1 MSNYRLPSDVHT
13 ETNFAGVGIIEH
25 DFKAGVVT
33 PKDDAEQIALDR
45 LVELGIATVEDAG
58 SKKQSTKVVEPS
70 MTDLP
75 SEE

>member
-1 MSNYRLPSDVHT
+1 MSNYRLNSDVHT
-13 ETNFAGVGIIEH
+13 ETNIPGVGIIEH

-33 PKDDAEQIALDR
+33 PKDDQEKVALDR
-45 LVELGIATVEDAG
+45 LVESGIADVVDAG
-58 SKKQSTKVVEPS
+58 SKKTSTKVVEPS